1 MATASLKY
9 TLSLLL
15 AATSAGG
22 ITNTAQAADAKLSPI
37 DRLIAEDEIRQDLA
51 LYALLA
57 DGDGIKGKDTRT
69 LADKMMAPDVVTE
82 IYYPLAK
89 APLKTLGREA
99 VAGPAPVVPAV
110 PAPVESTIKRH
121 YLVETYFE
129 DLTAT
134 TAKTITT
141 AVHFNLTR
149 NLVGQGCAAQGPGA
163 CGGIPARITMWV
175 YHMTWAK
182 TAAGWQV
189 TYNGLHMDN

>member
-1 MATASLKY
+1 MATAPLKY

-15 AATSAGG
+15 AATSTGG
-22 ITNTAQAADAKLSPI
+22 FTHTAWAADAKLSPI
-37 DRLIAEDEIRQDLA
+37 DRLIAEDEIRQDMA

-89 APLKTLGREA
+89 APLKLIGRDA
-99 VAGPAPVVPAV
+99 VAGPTPIVPAV
-110 PAPVESTIKRH
+110 PAPVASTIKRH
-121 YLVETYFE
+121 YMVETYFE

-134 TAKTITT
+134 TARTITT

-149 NLVGQGCAAQGPGA
+149 NLVGKDCANQGPGA
-163 CGGIPARITMWV
+163 CGGIPARITMWT

-182 TAAGWQV
+182 TPAGWQV